1 MARQREP
8 KSAGGPL
15 MDNMLQ
21 QATSSGLSRHAAAR
35 GALMDRVSASSAALA
50 FQVAIQFAGMSTK
63 R

>member
-1 MARQREP
+1 
-8 KSAGGPL
+8 